1 MKRLLTAAFVLLSF
15 VVGFSAQAT
24 CTSIGCDNEKITRL
38 WVNASGSYY
47 VETAGDISQLNC
59 TPHGGIR
66 MYLDGA
72 KVGAESI
79 YSLLLTAQSMD
90 KPVAR
95 IRIIE
100 GSSNCEIAYVYQE

>member
-1 MKRLLTAAFVLLSF
+1 MKCILTTAFVFLVSLF
-15 VVGFSAQAT
+15 GFSAQAA
-24 CTSIGCDNEKITRL
+24 CTPIGCDNEKITRL

-47 VETAGDISQLNC
+47 VETTGDVSQLNC
-59 TPHGGIR
+59 TPHSGDR

-72 KVGAESI
+72 KAGAESI

-100 GSSNCEIAYVYQE
+100 GSSNCEITYVFQE